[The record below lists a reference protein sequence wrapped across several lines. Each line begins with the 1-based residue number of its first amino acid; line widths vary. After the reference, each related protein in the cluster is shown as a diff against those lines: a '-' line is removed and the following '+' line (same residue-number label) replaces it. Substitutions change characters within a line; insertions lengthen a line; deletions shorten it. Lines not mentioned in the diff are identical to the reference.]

1 MSDQAGEAVTDSR
14 QRARDAVCRIL
25 AGIAPEADLS
35 ALPPDAN
42 LRRELDLDSIDFQN
56 FVIRLCKELTIDIPD
71 RDAPKLTTLGGCVD
85 YLTSRTNQSVSPTSE
100 SG

>member
-1 MSDQAGEAVTDSR
+1 MSDPASEPVSDSS
-14 QRARDAVCRIL
+14 QRARDAICRIL

-56 FVIRLCKELTIDIPD
+56 FVIRLCKELTIDVPD
-71 RDAPKLTTLGGCVD
+71 RDAAKLTTLGGCVE
-85 YLTSRTNQSVSPTSE
+85 YLVARM
-100 SG
+100 

>member
-1 MSDQAGEAVTDSR
+1 MTDSS

-25 AGIAPEADLS
+25 AVIAPEADLS

-56 FVIRLCKELTIDIPD
+56 FVIRLCKELKIDIPD
-71 RDAPKLTTLGGCVD
+71 RDAAKLTSLACCVE
-85 YLTSRTNQSVSPTSE
+85 YLAMRM
-100 SG
+100 

>member
-1 MSDQAGEAVTDSR
+1 MNDSS

-56 FVIRLCKELTIDIPD
+56 FVIRLCKELKIDIPD
-71 RDAPKLTTLGGCVD
+71 RDAAKLTTLAGCVE
-85 YLTSRTNQSVSPTSE
+85 YLAVRM
-100 SG
+100 

>member
-1 MSDQAGEAVTDSR
+1 MSEPTTEAVNDSS
-14 QRARDAVCRIL
+14 QQARDAVCRIL

-56 FVIRLCKELTIDIPD
+56 FVIRLCKELKINIPD
-71 RDAPKLTTLGGCVD
+71 RDAAKLTTLGGCVE
-85 YLTSRTNQSVSPTSE
+85 YLAARM
-100 SG
+100 

>member
-1 MSDQAGEAVTDSR
+1 MSDAVSDSA

-35 ALPPDAN
+35 ALSADAN

-71 RDAPKLTTLGGCVD
+71 RDAAKLTTLAGCVE
-85 YLTSRTNQSVSPTSE
+85 YLAPRM
-100 SG
+100 

>member
-1 MSDQAGEAVTDSR
+1 MSDSAREAVTDSA
-14 QRARDAVCRIL
+14 QRAHDAVCRIL

-56 FVIRLCKELTIDIPD
+56 FVIRLCKELKIDIPD
-71 RDAPKLTTLGGCVD
+71 RDAAKLTTLAGCVE
-85 YLTSRTNQSVSPTSE
+85 YLASRT
-100 SG
+100 

>member
-1 MSDQAGEAVTDSR
+1 MNDSS

-35 ALPPDAN
+35 VLPPDAN

-56 FVIRLCKELTIDIPD
+56 FVIRLCKELKIDIPD
-71 RDAPKLTTLGGCVD
+71 RDAAKLTSLAGCVE
-85 YLTSRTNQSVSPTSE
+85 YLAVRM
-100 SG
+100 